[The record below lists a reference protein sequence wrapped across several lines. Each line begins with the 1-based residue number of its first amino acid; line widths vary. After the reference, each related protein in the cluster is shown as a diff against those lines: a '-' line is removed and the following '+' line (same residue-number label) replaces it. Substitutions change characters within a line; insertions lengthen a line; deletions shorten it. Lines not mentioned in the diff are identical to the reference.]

1 MTTGFRTRGRSGWLA
16 TLAVAA
22 ALCGC
27 ASPTSVTNGGTG
39 GQSGFSGSTGTGGGG
54 GAGAATSSSGA
65 GGSAKGGAGGSTSNI
80 GGTGGSLPTGSGGA
94 SSSGGATGGGGS
106 TGGNAGSGAGGS
118 TALGGS
124 TGTGGSAGATGG
136 RGGSSAAGTSGT
148 AGQSGAGGHGGSGG
162 AGAGAGGTGGGTA
175 GSSGASALL
184 VPAQGALLGAFV
196 GTGTLAGFEAELG
209 RPVAINH
216 NFVGWSPDWTPML
229 STLSAGGR
237 IPLVTWEAWDNGS
250 VGAPLTDIIGGTYD
264 SMITARAQ
272 AVKSFGQKFFLRWG
286 HEMNGNWYPW
296 DGANNGADL
305 AATTTFIS
313 AYQHIHDLFVAAG
326 ATNAL
331 WVFCP
336 NDVSV
341 PSDSWNQWQNY
352 YPGDAYVDW
361 MGFDGYNWGTVQTTS
376 TWQSFPTIVS
386 QIYSTLTAKGKP
398 IMIPE
403 TASTELGGDKAAWIA
418 GILPSLKTMFPGI
431 KALVWFQMNKETDW
445 RIDSSSASEAAFVT
459 MANDPYFNP

>member
-1 MTTGFRTRGRSGWLA
+1 MAESHEMRRPPARDSYDFGLMEIPSLRVISVS
-16 TLAVAA
+16 VACA
-22 ALCGC
+22 IALGGC
-27 ASPTSVTNGGTG
+27 ASPASIVDGGNGAEGGRGGTPGTG
-39 GQSGFSGSTGTGGGG
+39 G
-54 GAGAATSSSGA
+54 SSAA
-65 GGSAKGGAGGSTSNI
+65 GGTTATGGAGG
-80 GGTGGSLPTGSGGA
+80 GSS
-94 SSSGGATGGGGS
+94 SSSGGATSAGGTGGAS
-106 TGGNAGSGAGGS
+106 TGGTGAGGQGGAAGAAGGRGGTIGGAGAS
-118 TALGGS
+118 GSGGS
-124 TGTGGSAGATGG
+124 GGGTGG
-136 RGGSSAAGTSGT
+136 RGGSGAAGTGAAGNSGK
-148 AGQSGAGGHGGSGG
+148 AGAAGGSGG
-162 AGAGAGGTGGGTA
+162 VSGAA
-175 GSSGASALL
+175 GSQGSSALL

-209 RPVAINH
+209 RKVAINH
-216 NFVGWSPDWTPML
+216 SFVGWTDDYTTML
-229 STLSAGGR
+229 SGLAAGGR
-237 IPLVTWEAWDNGS
+237 TPLITWEAWENS

-296 DGANNGADL
+296 DGANNGADT
-305 AATTTFIS
+305 AATTTFIA
-313 AYQHIHDLFVAAG
+313 AYRHIHDLFVAAG

-336 NDVSV
+336 NVNSV
-341 PSDSWNQWQNY
+341 PDESWNQWQNY

-376 TWQSFPTIVS
+376 TWQSFPTIAG
-386 QIYSTLTAKGKP
+386 QIYPSLATKGKP

-403 TASTELGGDKAAWIA
+403 TASAELGGDKAAWIA
-418 GILPSLKTMFPGI
+418 AILPSLKTTFPGV

-445 RIDSSSASEAAFVT
+445 RIDSSAASEAAFVT